1 MTIQL
6 VLYSTSHCHLCEQA
20 EDLLVLIAKNNDIE
34 WNVIEI
40 TEHPELLTRYEV
52 KIPVLQRLDNLSEIC
67 WPFDTAD
74 IIRLLNS

>member
-6 VLYSTSHCHLCEQA
+6 ALYSTSHCHLCEQA
-20 EDLLVLIAKNNDIE
+20 EDLLLLIAKKHDIE
-34 WNVIEI
+34 LSVIDI
-40 TEHPELLTRYEV
+40 SEHLELLTRYEV

>member
-6 VLYSTSHCHLCEQA
+6 ALYSTSHCHLCEQA
-20 EDLLVLIAKNNDIE
+20 EDLLVLAAKNNDIE

-40 TEHPELLTRYEV
+40 TEHLELLTRYEV
-52 KIPVLQRLDNLSEIC
+52 KIPVLQRLDNFAEIC

-74 IIRLLNS
+74 IIRLLKS